1 MKKEKKERKKRS
13 RDFCFLALFF
23 VTGFLFILPA
33 CGDDKPKSQEKK
45 IGTTSE
51 KAKKKSVKK
60 AVIEKKE
67 SHKEVVKYHYDPM
80 GKKDPFKPLVREG
93 VRISIAGSILGGAP
107 LTPLQ
112 KYTLAELKLVAII
125 TGTKNPEAMVEDSK
139 GDGYIIK
146 KGTLIGDS
154 YGEVVEIERNEVVIL
169 EKEIDQSSG
178 EIVYSKVSLILH
190 KPEEEEL

>member
-13 RDFCFLALFF
+13 RDFCFLALFI

-45 IGTTSE
+45 VESTSE
-51 KAKKKSVKK
+51 NAKKKSAKK
-60 AVIEKKE
+60 VVADKKE
-67 SHKEVVKYHYDPM
+67 NHEEVVTYHYDPM

-93 VRISIAGSILGGAP
+93 VRISGSILGDAP

-125 TGTKNPEAMVEDSK
+125 TGTENPEAMVEDSK

-146 KGTLIGDS
+146 KGTFIGDS
-154 YGEVVEIERNEVVIL
+154 YGEVVEIKRNEVVIL

-178 EIVYSKVSLILH
+178 EIVYSQVSLILH